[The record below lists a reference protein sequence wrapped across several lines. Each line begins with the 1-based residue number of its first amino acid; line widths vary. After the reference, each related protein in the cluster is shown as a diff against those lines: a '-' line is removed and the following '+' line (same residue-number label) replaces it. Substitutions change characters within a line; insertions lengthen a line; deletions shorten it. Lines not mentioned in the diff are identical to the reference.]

1 MTHETTSDDA
11 RSCLTSVR
19 TWRRAAISI
28 RVHATAGH
36 LTEHQRAVLLRE
48 ADAADRQ
55 AVWWLAAA
63 IDAP

>member
-1 MTHETTSDDA
+1 MTHETTSAAA

-28 RVHATAGH
+28 RVHATASH
-36 LTEHQRAVLLRE
+36 VTTNQRAVLLRE

-55 AVWWLAAA
+55 AN
-63 IDAP
+63 